1 MAKDDF
7 VYVNVDDILM
17 DSTCQARPMNGSTV
31 YDYAERM
38 KEGLSFPPV
47 TIFKDDAGVL
57 WLADGFHR
65 VAATKE
71 AGLDKVR
78 AQVHPGDQ
86 RKAILY
92 SLGPANAEHGLP
104 LTRADRAKRVER
116 ILSDPEWSQWSDRQI
131 ANYCGVSH
139 PTVARFRELTGK
151 FSSERKTADGRVMN
165 TDGINANR
173 HWGLSNGN
181 PFWAQV
187 LKFRLDRDTILEQLQ
202 PGATHLTDLTM
213 SKEDCWRRL
222 DQLATETVGDHFP
235 VGSYVKNVND
245 GFGQVKQAHPTSLSV
260 LDKFHG
266 NLETWPVDICVPCGF
281 DEWNV
286 AEPKDYT
293 RQRRESGHWAERRDY
308 QNLFWGQVNRNGLDQ
323 ATILEK
329 LQPGAKVL
337 TDLAAG
343 IEEIEKLLNRIAIE
357 EHSAVWKRGDYVR
370 FKTEVSKH
378 YGQVVEC
385 APDYMIVISLRTGM
399 EQAWAYRHCQ
409 LTTREEWE
417 QSKQQ
422 AEQPPGIGETPAPP
436 PEPEPESEPEQID
449 KNCFIP
455 DLPRRQVEFIMAL
468 HTGAPVARNAA
479 TRLALRGHGLIT
491 QDDDWDAIRLTPCGQ
506 QAAAAYDLVPIEEVD
521 ELRAG
526 PEPEIDYTR
535 LSLADY
541 QADDLVE
548 IMPALARVL
557 AYCEGYDVP
566 ADDDLA
572 AAAWQVFRF
581 FDQVTEMVAE
591 EQQQA
596 VS

>member
-1 MAKDDF
+1 MSEKLAIDQ
-7 VYVNVDDILM
+7 ILM
-17 DSTCQARPMNGSTV
+17 DSTCQSRSMNGSTV
-31 YDYAERM
+31 YDYADLM
-38 KEGLSFPPV
+38 KAGTEFPPV
-47 TIFKDDAGVL
+47 TVYHDGEHY

-65 VAATKE
+65 VAAAKE
-71 AGLDKVR
+71 AGLTTI
-78 AQVHPGDQ
+78 AATIEAGSQ
-86 RKAILY
+86 RDAVLY
-92 SLGPANAEHGLP
+92 SLGPANVAHGLP
-104 LTRADRAKRVER
+104 LTRSERTKRVER
-116 ILSDPEWSQWSDRQI
+116 LLSDPEWSQWSDREI
-131 ANYCGVSH
+131 ARHCGVSH

-151 FSSERKTADGRVMN
+151 LSSERKTADGRVMN
-165 TDGINANR
+165 TEGINANR

-222 DQLATETVGDHFP
+222 DQLATETVVARFP

-266 NLETWPVDICVPCGF
+266 NLETWPVNICVPCSF

-293 RQRRESGHWAERRDY
+293 RQRRESRHWAERRDL

-329 LQPGAKVL
+329 LQPGAKIL
-337 TDLAAG
+337 TDLTAS

-357 EHSAVWKRGDYVR
+357 EHSAAWKRGDYVR
-370 FKTEVSKH
+370 FKTEIGER
-378 YGQVVEC
+378 YGQVATC
-385 APDYMIVISLRTGM
+385 APDYMIVLSLSTGM
-399 EQAWAYRHCQ
+399 EQAWAYRYCQ
-409 LTTREEWE
+409 PATREEWE
-417 QSKQQ
+417 ASVSQQSE
-422 AEQPPGIGETPAPP
+422 AQPPAPA
-436 PEPEPESEPEQID
+436 PEPEPAPEQAEED
-449 KNCFIP
+449 CFIP
-455 DLPRRQVEFIMAL
+455 DLPRRQV
-468 HTGAPVARNAA
+468 
-479 TRLALRGHGLIT
+479 
-491 QDDDWDAIRLTPCGQ
+491 
-506 QAAAAYDLVPIEEVD
+506 EVD

-591 EQQQA
+591 DSQREA
-596 VS
+596 I